1 MSAQLQ
7 RTGHPWGYAV
17 LVVFLLTVVFT
28 LAVSPWVWLPDAALR
43 RTIVLARVP
52 LPDGER
58 LDVTQEWTDDFYF
71 TSLQHWDS
79 AGTRDSHVIDN
90 DMEKCWVCVVE
101 SKTNHLEFRMPL
113 NRLTCKYYPKQRSLS
128 VYRE

>member
-7 RTGHPWGYAV
+7 RLGYTWEHAALAV
-17 LVVFLLTVVFT
+17 FSLIVVLT
-28 LAVSPWVWLPDAALR
+28 LAVSPWVWLPDAALHR
-43 RTIVLARVP
+43 KIILARLP
-52 LPDGER
+52 LPNGER
-58 LDVTQEWTDDFYF
+58 VEVTQEWTDDFYY

-79 AGTRDSHVIDN
+79 SGTRDSHLIDN

-101 SKTNHLEFRMPL
+101 SKTNRIEFRMPL
-113 NRLTCKYYPKQRSLS
+113 NRLTCKYYPKQHSLS